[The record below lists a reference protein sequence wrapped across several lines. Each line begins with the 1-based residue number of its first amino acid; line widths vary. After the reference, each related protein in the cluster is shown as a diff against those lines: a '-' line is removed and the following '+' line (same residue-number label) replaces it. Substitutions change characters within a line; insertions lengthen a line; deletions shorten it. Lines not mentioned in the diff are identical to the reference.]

1 MRNFNR
7 KHKEIRKVEI
17 IPNNNKFADG
27 SCLISF
33 GQTKVI
39 CNATIERNVPKW
51 IKNSAHGWVTAEYS
65 MLPRSTK
72 ERMKR
77 ESKIGKQSGRT
88 LEIERLI
95 GRSLRSI
102 IDLTKI
108 PGIQIIIDCDVLQ
121 ADGGTR
127 TASIT
132 GSFIALSQAIKKLLS
147 SKEIKIN
154 PIDDKV
160 SAISCGLV
168 GENILVDLDFPEDSA
183 AIADSNF
190 VFSENLG
197 IIEIQVS
204 GEKKPISKKQ
214 FDSMY
219 ELAFNATKEL
229 FKIQSKNLE

>member
-7 KHKEIRKVEI
+7 KHNEIRKVDI
-17 IPNNNKFADG
+17 TPGYNKFSDG

-33 GQTKVI
+33 GLTKVV
-39 CNATIERNVPKW
+39 CNATIERKVPKW
-51 IKNSAHGWVTAEYS
+51 IKNSEHGWITAEYS
-65 MLPRSTK
+65 MLPSSTK

-102 IDLTKI
+102 TNLSELQ
-108 PGIQIIIDCDVLQ
+108 GIQIVIDCDVLQ

-127 TASIT
+127 TTSIT
-132 GSFIALSQAIKKLLS
+132 GAYIAFCLAVKKLLNL
-147 SKEIKIN
+147 KQIKKN
-154 PIDDKV
+154 PITDKV
-160 SAISCGLV
+160 CAISCGLIKKK
-168 GENILVDLDFPEDSA
+168 ILVDLDFPEDSN
-183 AIADSNF
+183 AIADANF
-190 VFSENLG
+190 VFSEKQG

-204 GEKKPISKKQ
+204 GEKKPISKDQ

-219 ELAFNATKEL
+219 NLALIASKKI
-229 FKIQSKNLE
+229 FKLQSKILE